1 MQIQFKL
8 AAFGAALLLAA
19 NACVTVSCGKD
30 ENEQPKERVVAK
42 LKTEALAGT
51 YVVSQRFSI
60 KMFGQEAVLGQ
71 LKEHNLKMVPATDST
86 VDITTDAY
94 DINLVEGAP
103 YSSAAQKSYTLK
115 GVKVVKTGEK
125 DFVLSGKVKADA
137 EIQLVPL
144 KQKKEEMPYRVFPAT
159 EYNVAGTVKDGV
171 LELEYSLQPGKMPFP
186 LTFTCSTANE
196 HKGKLRWFLSVV
208 SSFVDERCMALPT
221 DRQQQTSLARSG
233 RLLLP
238 FVCAK

>member
-19 NACVTVSCGKD
+19 NACVTVSCDKD
-30 ENEQPKERVVAK
+30 ENEQPKQRVVAK

-159 EYNVAGTVKDGV
+159 EYNVVGTVKDGV

-186 LTFTCSTANE
+186 LTYVFN
-196 HKGKLRWFLSVV
+196 GKR
-208 SSFVDERCMALPT
+208 A
-221 DRQQQTSLARSG
+221 
-233 RLLLP
+233 
-238 FVCAK
+238 

>member
-19 NACVTVSCGKD
+19 NACVTVSCDKD
-30 ENEQPKERVVAK
+30 EVEQPKEPVVAR
-42 LKTEALAGT
+42 LKTEARAGT
-51 YVVSQRFSI
+51 
-60 KMFGQEAVLGQ
+60 K
-71 LKEHNLKMVPATDST
+71 KHNLKMVPATDST
-86 VDITTDAY
+86 VDITTEAY
-94 DINLVEGAP
+94 DIDLLEGAP
-103 YSSAAQKSYTLK
+103 YSSAAQKGYTLK

-159 EYNVAGTVKDGV
+159 EYNVVGTVKDGV

-186 LTFTCSTANE
+186 LTYVFN
-196 HKGKLRWFLSVV
+196 GKR
-208 SSFVDERCMALPT
+208 A
-221 DRQQQTSLARSG
+221 
-233 RLLLP
+233 
-238 FVCAK
+238 

>member
-19 NACVTVSCGKD
+19 NACVTVSCDKD
-30 ENEQPKERVVAK
+30 EVEQPKQPVVAK

-60 KMFGQEAVLGQ
+60 KMFGQEAVLGE
-71 LKEHNLKMVPATDST
+71 LKQHNLKMVPATDST
-86 VDITTDAY
+86 VDITTEAY
-94 DINLVEGAP
+94 DIDLIEGAP
-103 YSSAAQKSYTLK
+103 YSSAAQKGYTLK

-159 EYNVAGTVKDGV
+159 EYNVVGTVKDGV

-186 LTFTCSTANE
+186 LTYVFN
-196 HKGKLRWFLSVV
+196 GKR
-208 SSFVDERCMALPT
+208 A
-221 DRQQQTSLARSG
+221 
-233 RLLLP
+233 
-238 FVCAK
+238 

>member
-19 NACVTVSCGKD
+19 NACVTVSCDKD
-30 ENEQPKERVVAK
+30 ENENSKHQAVK
-42 LKTEALAGT
+42 LKTEVLAGM

-86 VDITTDAY
+86 VDITTEAY
-94 DINLVEGAP
+94 DIDLIEGAP

-159 EYNVAGTVKDGV
+159 EYNVVGTVKDGV

-186 LTFTCSTANE
+186 LTYVFN
-196 HKGKLRWFLSVV
+196 GKR
-208 SSFVDERCMALPT
+208 A
-221 DRQQQTSLARSG
+221 
-233 RLLLP
+233 
-238 FVCAK
+238 